1 MELTREPHE
10 YGAQAQRLFLGND
23 LSFGFFESGCFLC
36 YQIRSA
42 HVAQTRWMLELLLLV
57 VPNHSEEENQEE
69 EPHRY
74 IPEISQ
80 ETLDEDAQMLA
91 EKLDRLSS
99 YITRYQKLL

>member
-10 YGAQAQRLFLGND
+10 YGAQAQRLFVGDD

-42 HVAQTRWMLELLLLV
+42 HAAQTRWMLELLLLV

-80 ETLDEDAQMLA
+80 ETLDEDAQMLT